1 LILFPSIILIERFG
15 GGNVFSMGFVCTMM
29 NARVAP
35 MAATARMIVRT
46 DSRIAF
52 LPDHLRK

>member
-1 LILFPSIILIERFG
+1 
-15 GGNVFSMGFVCTMM
+15 MGVVCTMM